1 MCLARDSGNVESLL
15 RVEARP
21 FIAASLREIF
31 NQAPTKFHSVELF
44 LAQLFNARCC
54 SRRAPSDERRSCMQA
69 MLLSKSW
76 APCIT
81 KLGPFQAPLC

>member
-1 MCLARDSGNVESLL
+1 MCLARDSGNVESML

-54 SRRAPSDERRSCMQA
+54 S
-69 MLLSKSW
+69 
-76 APCIT
+76 
-81 KLGPFQAPLC
+81 